1 MISFRVQSFLL
12 FLVSCSL
19 AIVQIHR
26 TERIYEIQLQCASIF
41 VLFKNRF
48 PFE

>member
-1 MISFRVQSFLL
+1 MISFRVQSFLF

-26 TERIYEIQLQCASIF
+26 AERIYEIQLQRASIF